1 MVEKTDVLVIGAGPG
16 GYPAAIRA
24 AQLGK
29 SVTIVERERIGGE
42 CLNYGCIPSKS
53 LISAA
58 DFYSKMV
65 NDASK
70 MGIEIEEA
78 KVDMK
83 QLQQWKGK
91 IKKRLVY
98 GVKQLLKS
106 HDVNILMGTAHFLD
120 DHQVKIDQEDGEK
133 TIKAKHIIIA
143 TGADFLSLE
152 GFNIDEKE
160 ILSAKGALGL
170 DRIPKELVVIGA
182 GYIGLELGTAFAKLG
197 SHVTFVEIMPEIM
210 PKMESSL
217 VKEVKR
223 TLEGLEVDI
232 YTESE
237 AKRVTR
243 QGENMEL
250 KVDTK
255 DGTEKI
261 SADKILIS
269 IGKKATTADLHLE
282 EINIDTDD
290 RGFINVNDQMQTNI
304 SHIYAVGDCTGG
316 PFLAHRAM
324 KQGIVA
330 AEAIAGKPSAFD
342 YRAIPAAAFT
352 DPEIATVGMSK
363 EEAEEAGHEVITAQ
377 APFRASGRAMA
388 MLETEGYVKV
398 VIDAESNVLLG
409 VQIVGPHASDL
420 ISEAALAIEMG
431 ATAEDVGWTMHPH
444 PTLPE
449 MIMEAA
455 ESALG
460 KAIHVANVRRNRE

>member
-1 MVEKTDVLVIGAGPG
+1 MVEQTDVLVIGAGPG

-29 SVTIVERERIGGE
+29 SVTIVEKEHIGGE

-58 DFYSKMV
+58 DFYSKIEK
-65 NDASK
+65 DASK
-70 MGIEIEEA
+70 MGIEVDRA
-78 KVDMK
+78 QVDME
-83 QLQQWKGK
+83 QLQAWKDK
-91 IKKRLVY
+91 VKKRLVY
-98 GVKQLLKS
+98 GVRQLLKS
-106 HDVNILMGTAHFLD
+106 HDVDILMGTAYFLD
-120 DHQVKIDQEDGEK
+120 DHKIKIDQKEGEK
-133 TIKAKHIIIA
+133 TIKAKNIIIA
-143 TGADFLSLE
+143 TGADFVSLE
-152 GFNIDEKE
+152 GFDIDEEE
-160 ILSAKGALGL
+160 ILSAKGVL
-170 DRIPKELVVIGA
+170 DLDQVPNELVVIGA

-210 PKMESSL
+210 PKMEPSL

-223 TLEGLEVDI
+223 TLKELEVDI

-243 QGENMEL
+243 QDGNMEL
-250 KVDTK
+250 EVDTK
-255 DGTEKI
+255 DGTETI
-261 SADKILIS
+261 PADKILIS
-269 IGKKATTADLHLE
+269 VGKKATTAGLHLE

-290 RGFINVNDQMQTNI
+290 RGFINVNDQMQTNLP
-304 SHIYAVGDCTGG
+304 HIYAVGDCTGG

-330 AEAIAGKPSAFD
+330 AEAIAGKASAFD
-342 YRAIPAAAFT
+342 YRAIPAVAFT
-352 DPEIATVGMSK
+352 DPEIATVGMNK
-363 EEAEEAGHEVITAQ
+363 EEAKDAGHEVITAQ

-398 VIDAESNVLLG
+398 VLDAESSVLLG

-420 ISEAALAIEMG
+420 ISEAMLAIEMG
-431 ATAEDVGWTMHPH
+431 ATAKDMGWTMHPH

-449 MIMEAA
+449 MLMEAA

-460 KAIHVANVRRNRE
+460 KAIHVANVQKQQE